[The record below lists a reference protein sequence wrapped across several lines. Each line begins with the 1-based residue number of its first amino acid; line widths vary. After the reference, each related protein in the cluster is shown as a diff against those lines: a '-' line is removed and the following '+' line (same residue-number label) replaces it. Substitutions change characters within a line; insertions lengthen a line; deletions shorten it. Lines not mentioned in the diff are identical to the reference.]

1 MSDQPVFTDYVEGK
15 GGTKLPTFKGYTVDM
30 RLKEFRS
37 LEPGKKPEFL
47 SFDSERGDMLLV
59 ELIEYLQSHGLQNGR
74 LYGEITFFVLDL

>member
-30 RLKEFRS
+30 RLKEFRV

-47 SFDSERGDMLLV
+47 PFNSEQGDLLLA
-59 ELIEYLQSHGLQNGR
+59 ELIEYLQNHGLQNGR
-74 LYGEITFFVLDL
+74 LYEEITSLVLDL